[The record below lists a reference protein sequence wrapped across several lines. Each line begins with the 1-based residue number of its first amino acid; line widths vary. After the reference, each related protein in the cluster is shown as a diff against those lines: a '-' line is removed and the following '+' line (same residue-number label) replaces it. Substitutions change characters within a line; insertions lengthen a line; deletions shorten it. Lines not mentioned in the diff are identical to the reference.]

1 MRAGDLI
8 DGRFELGELVAT
20 GGMGRV
26 YRAVDRLEGRSVAV
40 KVIRLS
46 GDVAV
51 ERFGREVA
59 LMAELHH
66 PGIVRYVA
74 HGTLE
79 SGPYLAMEWLD
90 GKDLDA
96 FLRANGGGRAADT
109 LPSESSAQRP
119 TVSFRPGQELT
130 LPAPER
136 PPAVEP
142 VEKATRPGLPVSDA
156 LAVGRRVA
164 SALAELHRRGILHRD
179 IKPSNLFLVSE
190 APQQTKLLD
199 FGTARYSTGFDKLT
213 AAGSL
218 IGTPSYMSPEQASGR
233 VQLAPAVD
241 VWGLGCV
248 LHEILAGRPP
258 FEASHPLAILVR
270 IMMDEPPDLAALRPD
285 APADLVRVIRKML
298 AKDPAER
305 FPDGA
310 SVHAALDAVVNS
322 ETRTLA
328 TLGLTGGSHGLDE
341 RAADSATSER
351 VSSSRPSLSLTTEES
366 RVFSLLLARGHG
378 AAVSPDSAD
387 FVRMTR
393 GLERFGCLLTPLAD
407 GCGSLLI
414 TSKRPRSPK
423 ELASNLARAALFVR
437 EQLPSLSL
445 LIATGRGRLNGS
457 VPVGEVLDQAVSELL
472 AIAPGDVRI
481 DRLTAPLL
489 EGRFELRQTDRGKLL
504 GREHDTEGTRTL
516 LGKPTAWV
524 GRARELATLIGT
536 FEECVAESA
545 PRVVIVT
552 AQPGVGKTRLQHE
565 LIRSLSANGHDF
577 GLLLGQGDALSAGSP
592 FTMIGPALRRAAAVY
607 DGEPIETRRQKLTAR
622 LTREGISDELQRA
635 VPFLGELVGIPF
647 DDATNESLRAARKDP
662 MLLGDLMRRGFIEW
676 LRVESA
682 TRPLLIVL
690 EDLHWGDAP
699 SVHFLDAALQAL
711 PEARLF
717 LLALA
722 RPEVHETF
730 PGLWSQRHT
739 QELRLH
745 QLSKTSCE
753 KLVRNALGEGA
764 DPAIVATIVTRAGG
778 NAFLLEELVRSA
790 AEGKLSETPETVL
803 GMVQA
808 RLDAV
813 DLEARRLLRAAG
825 IFGEV
830 FWQAGVAALLGGD
843 CGAFQLNEWLEELCR
858 QELIVARSTS
868 RLPGQ
873 QEFKFRHALV
883 QDAVYQMLTA
893 DDRALGHRLAGE
905 WLSSAGESD
914 PLVLAEHF
922 TRGGDGEHACFWYQR
937 AAEQALEGN
946 DLAAVLTCAE
956 RAIRAGARGEQLG
969 SLRALQ
975 AQAAYWKSEYQGA
988 KEYGEAAIEKL
999 PEGTAGWFRA
1009 VGSTIVSSARTGDL
1023 AGVDRL
1029 FARVLSASAEP
1040 DAVAARLICLC
1051 RGTFQLIF
1059 RGEFGKADAALARIA
1074 ELART
1079 TADLDAL
1086 TRAQVHHVQGVRA
1099 AHVGD
1104 VATFLRHLQA
1114 AVAAFEI
1121 AGDTRNVSLERTTV
1135 AWCFAELG
1143 DIERAYEH
1151 ASRSLE
1157 FCQRIGA
1164 QQAITYAKVN
1174 LGFIQTYRAGGLP
1187 AARGLLGE
1195 AIAECQAVGNLR
1207 LEGWARA
1214 HLATVEHYA
1223 RDLGAELEQAEIASE
1238 RLLLSPGLHGW
1249 ALAVHARA
1257 LVRHG
1262 RPKEALPRVERA
1274 IGLLN
1279 ELGGLLQGESLPLLV
1294 SIETRLALGER
1305 ERARNDALEAKRRLL
1320 LRAERLD
1327 ADFRESFLALPD
1339 NARTLSLAA
1348 ELRCG

>member
-8 DGRFELGELVAT
+8 DGRFEIGELVAT

-26 YRAVDRLEGRSVAV
+26 YRALDRLDGRSVAV

-59 LMAELHH
+59 LMAELRH

-79 SGPYLAMEWLD
+79 SGPYLAMEWLE

-109 LPSESSAQRP
+109 LPSATSAQRP

-130 LPAPER
+130 LPAPEL
-136 PPAVEP
+136 PPSAEP
-142 VEKATRPGLPVSDA
+142 VEHAARPGLPVPDV
-156 LAVGRRVA
+156 LAIGRRVA
-164 SALAELHRRGILHRD
+164 SALAELHRRGIVHRD

-233 VQLAPAVD
+233 AQLAPAAD

-248 LHEILAGRPP
+248 LHETLTGRPP
-258 FEASHPLAILVR
+258 FEASQPLAILVR

-285 APADLVRVIRKML
+285 VPADLVRVIRRML

-305 FPDGA
+305 FPDCA
-310 SVHAALDAVVNS
+310 SVHAALEAVVNNES
-322 ETRTLA
+322 RAAVTLV
-328 TLGLTGGSHGLDE
+328 LTGSERPAE
-341 RAADSATSER
+341 RAADSAAPER

-378 AAVSPDSAD
+378 AAVAADSTE

-393 GLERFGCLLTPLAD
+393 GLERFGCVLTPLAD
-407 GCGSLLI
+407 GRGSLLI
-414 TSKRPRSPK
+414 ASKRPRSPK
-423 ELASNLARAALFVR
+423 ELVSNLARAALFVR

-457 VPVGEVLDQAVSELL
+457 VPVGQVLDQAVKELL
-472 AIAPGDVRI
+472 AVASGDIRI
-481 DRLTAPLL
+481 DALTAPLL
-489 EGRFELRQTDRGKLL
+489 EGRFELRQSDGGKLL

-524 GRARELATLIGT
+524 GRARELATLLGT

-545 PRVVIVT
+545 PRAVIVT
-552 AQPGVGKTRLQHE
+552 AQPGIGKTRLQHE
-565 LIRSLSANGHDF
+565 LIRSLSTAGHEF

-592 FTMIGPALRRAAAVY
+592 FAMIGPAIRRAAAVY

-622 LTREGISDELQRA
+622 VTREGVTEELRRA

-647 DDATNESLRAARKDP
+647 DDGASESLRAARKDP

-682 TRPLLIVL
+682 ARPLLIVL

-699 SVHFLDAALQAL
+699 SVQYLDAAMQAL

-717 LLALA
+717 VLALA

-745 QLSKTSCE
+745 QLSKGSCE
-753 KLVRNALGEGA
+753 KLVRNALGEDA
-764 DPAIVATIVTRAGG
+764 DPTIVATVVARAAG

-808 RLDAV
+808 RLDAL

-830 FWQAGVAALLGGD
+830 FWQAGVEALLGGN
-843 CGAFQLNEWLEELCR
+843 CGAFQLSEWLDELCR
-858 QELIVARSTS
+858 QELIVARSSS

-893 DDRALGHRLAGE
+893 DDRTLGHRLAAE

-922 TRGGDGEHACFWYQR
+922 VRGGDSERACFWYQR

-946 DLAAVLTCAE
+946 DLAAVLACAE

-975 AQAAYWKSEYQGA
+975 SQAAYWKSEYQSA
-988 KEYGEAAIEKL
+988 KEYGDAAIETL
-999 PEGTAGWFRA
+999 QEGTAGWFRA
-1009 VGSTIVSSARTGDL
+1009 VGSNIVSSARTGDL
-1023 AGVDRL
+1023 PGFDRL
-1029 FARVLSASAEP
+1029 FARVLSARAESEA
-1040 DAVAARLICLC
+1040 DAARLICLC

-1059 RGEFGKADAALARIA
+1059 RGEFAKADAALVRIA

-1104 VATFLRHLQA
+1104 VATFLRHLES

-1143 DIERAYEH
+1143 QIERAYEH
-1151 ASRSLE
+1151 CSRSLE

-1174 LGFIQTYRAGGLP
+1174 LGFIHSYRAGCLA

-1214 HLATVEHYA
+1214 HLAGVEHYA
-1223 RDLGAELEQAEIASE
+1223 GDLAAELEQAELASE
-1238 RLLLSPGLHGW
+1238 RLLASPGLQAW
-1249 ALAVHARA
+1249 ALATHARA
-1257 LVRHG
+1257 LLRHG
-1262 RPKEALPRVERA
+1262 RPEQALPRVERA
-1274 IGLLN
+1274 IVLLN
-1279 ELGGLLQGESLPLLV
+1279 ELGGLLQGESLPPLV
-1294 SIETRLALGER
+1294 SIETRLALGQR
-1305 ERARNDALEAKRRLL
+1305 EEARKAALDAKLRLL
-1320 LRAERLD
+1320 RRAERLG
-1327 ADFRESFLALPD
+1327 APFRESFRALPD
-1339 NARTLSLAA
+1339 NARTFSLAA
-1348 ELRCG
+1348 ELGCG

>member
-8 DGRFELGELVAT
+8 DGRFEIGELVAT

-26 YRAVDRLEGRSVAV
+26 YRALDRLEGRSVAV

-46 GDVAV
+46 GEVAV

-96 FLRANGGGRAADT
+96 FLRAHGGGRAADT
-109 LPSESSAQRP
+109 LPSATSAQRP
-119 TVSFRPGQELT
+119 TVSYRPGQELT
-130 LPAPER
+130 LPSPEL
-136 PPAVEP
+136 PPVAEP
-142 VEKATRPGLPVSDA
+142 VEHTARPGLPVSDV
-156 LAVGRRVA
+156 LAIGRRVA
-164 SALAELHRRGILHRD
+164 SALAELHRRGIVHRD
-179 IKPSNLFLVSE
+179 IKPSNLFLVGE
-190 APQQTKLLD
+190 APQHTKLLD
-199 FGTARYSTGFDKLT
+199 FGTARYSSALNKLT

-233 VQLAPAVD
+233 AELAPTVD

-248 LHEILAGRPP
+248 LHETLAGRPP
-258 FEASHPLAILVR
+258 FEASQPLAILVR

-285 APADLVRVIRKML
+285 APPDLVRAIRKML
-298 AKDPAER
+298 TKEVSER
-305 FPDGA
+305 FADGA
-310 SVHAALDAVVNS
+310 AAHAALEAVAS
-322 ETRTLA
+322 EESRGA
-328 TLGLTGGSHGLDE
+328 TLVLPGSTQPLDD
-341 RAADSATSER
+341 RSVDSARSPDR
-351 VSSSRPSLSLTTEES
+351 ASSSRPSLSLTNEES
-366 RVFSLLLARGHG
+366 RVFSLLLAHGHG
-378 AAVSPDSAD
+378 ALTSVSTEEQA
-387 FVRMTR
+387 RLGR
-393 GLERFGCLLTPLAD
+393 GLERFGCQLIALAD
-407 GCGSLLI
+407 GRGSLLI

-423 ELASNLARAALFVR
+423 ELVSNLARAALYVR

-445 LIATGRGRLNGS
+445 LLATGRGRLNGS
-457 VPVGEVLDQAVSELL
+457 VPVGQVLDQAVSELL
-472 AIAPGDVRI
+472 LVPSGDIRI

-489 EGRFELRQTDRGKLL
+489 EGRFELRQTDEGKLL
-504 GREHDTEGTRTL
+504 GREHDTEETRTL

-524 GRARELATLIGT
+524 GRARELASLVGT
-536 FEECVAESA
+536 FEECVAESS
-545 PRVVIVT
+545 PRALIVT
-552 AQPGVGKTRLQHE
+552 AQPGIGKTRLRHE
-565 LIRSLSANGHDF
+565 LMRALSEGGHDF

-592 FTMIGPALRRAAAVY
+592 FAMIGPAIRRAAAIY

-622 LTREGISDELQRA
+622 VTREGTSDELCRA

-647 DDATNESLRAARKDP
+647 DGANNESLRAARKDP
-662 MLLGDLMRRGFIEW
+662 MLLGDLMRRAFIEW

-682 TRPLLIVL
+682 ARPLLFVL

-699 SVHFLDAALQAL
+699 SVQYLDAAMQAL
-711 PEARLF
+711 PEAPLF
-717 LLALA
+717 VLALA
-722 RPEVHETF
+722 RPEIHETF

-745 QLSKTSCE
+745 QLSKNACE
-753 KLVRNALGEGA
+753 RLVRNALGENA
-764 DPAIVATIVTRAGG
+764 DPAMLGTIVARAGG

-790 AEGKLSETPETVL
+790 AEGKLSEMPETVL

-808 RLDAV
+808 RLDAL

-830 FWQAGVAALLGGD
+830 FWQAGVESLLGGN

-858 QELIVARSTS
+858 QELIVARNAS

-873 QEFKFRHALV
+873 HEFKFRHALV
-883 QDAVYQMLTA
+883 QDAVYQMLTG

-922 TRGGDGEHACFWYQR
+922 VRGGDAERACLWYQR

-946 DLAAVLTCAE
+946 DLDAVLACAD
-956 RAIRAGARGEQLG
+956 RAIRAGAAGEQLG
-969 SLRALQ
+969 VLRALQ
-975 AQAAYWKSEYQGA
+975 SQAAYWKSEYQAA
-988 KEYGEAAIEKL
+988 KEYGEASIEAL

-1009 VGSTIVSSARTGDL
+1009 VGSNLVSSARTGDVG
-1023 AGVDRL
+1023 GVDRL
-1029 FARVLSASAEP
+1029 FARALSAHAEP
-1040 DAVAARLICLC
+1040 DAGAARLICLC

-1059 RGEFGKADAALARIA
+1059 RGEFAKADQALVRIA
-1074 ELART
+1074 ELAKD

-1099 AHVGD
+1099 AHIGD

-1114 AVAAFEI
+1114 AVSAFEL

-1143 DIERAYEH
+1143 EIERAHEH
-1151 ASRSLE
+1151 CSRSLE
-1157 FCQRIGA
+1157 YCQRIGA

-1174 LGFIQTYRAGGLP
+1174 LGFILTYRSGGL
-1187 AARGLLGE
+1187 AAAHGVLNE
-1195 AIAECQAVGNLR
+1195 AIAECQSVGNLR

-1214 HLATVEHYA
+1214 HLASVEHDA
-1223 RDLGAELEQAEIASE
+1223 GNLTAELQQAEIASE
-1238 RLLLSPGLHGW
+1238 RLAASPGLQAW
-1249 ALAVHARA
+1249 ALALHARA
-1257 LVRHG
+1257 LLRQG

-1274 IGLLN
+1274 LGLLN
-1279 ELGGLLQGESLPLLV
+1279 DLGGLLQGESLPPLV
-1294 SIETRLALGER
+1294 LVETRLALGER
-1305 ERARNDALEAKRRLL
+1305 ERAGSAALDARRRLL
-1320 LRAERLD
+1320 GRAERLD
-1327 ADFRESFLALPD
+1327 AAFRESFLALPD

-1348 ELRCG
+1348 ELG